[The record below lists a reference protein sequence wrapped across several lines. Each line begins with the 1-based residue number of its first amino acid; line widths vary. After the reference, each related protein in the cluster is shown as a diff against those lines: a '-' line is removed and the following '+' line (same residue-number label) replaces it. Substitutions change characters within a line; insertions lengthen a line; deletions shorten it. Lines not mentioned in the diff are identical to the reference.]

1 MRTHTVSATL
11 ALILATTLAA
21 PSLAREGPDTTQV
34 AALDAGVRADT
45 PRQLSDLDLSLN
57 TPQAAARERR
67 TPLLGA
73 DIASRAKALV
83 TTDLSP
89 DVKLQGVYR
98 LVISR

>member
-1 MRTHTVSATL
+1 MRTRTVATTL
-11 ALILATTLAA
+11 TLILATTLTT
-21 PSLAREGPDTTQV
+21 PSLAQEGPDTTQL
-34 AALDAGVRADT
+34 AALDT

-57 TPQAAARERR
+57 TAQPAARERR
-67 TPLLGA
+67 APLLSA
-73 DIASRAKALV
+73 DIASQAKASV